1 MQKSDPERSKG
12 QPVIRNY
19 LCYLVYINKYV
30 IIHDRE
36 ENISQQ
42 KICRNVIHVYEK
54 LELESKMVRVIVH
67 AKVPSKLRATIIT
80 MAI

>member
-1 MQKSDPERSKG
+1 M
-12 QPVIRNY
+12 IRNY
-19 LCYLVYINKYV
+19 LGYLVYINKYV

-54 LELESKMVRVIVH
+54 LELESKVVRFKVP
-67 AKVPSKLRATIIT
+67 AKVPSKTGFNVIVESNNNYDSLEQQ
-80 MAI
+80 